1 MFGDHYEV
9 SKMTRKIVEVEWL
22 DHAGDSNTDKPIH
35 EIIGW
40 ELMQYTTVGYLLE
53 EYDDRIIV
61 GFSISENEA
70 VSGVM
75 VIAKKM
81 IEKLR
86 VIEDPNS

>member
-1 MFGDHYEV
+1 
-9 SKMTRKIVEVEWL
+9 MTRKIVEVEWL

-40 ELMQYTTVGYLLE
+40 ELMSYTTVGYLIA
-53 EYDDRIIV
+53 EYDDRVIV

-75 VIAKKM
+75 VIARKM
-81 IEKLR
+81 ITKIRE
-86 VIEDPNS
+86 IENANPKAK

>member
-1 MFGDHYEV
+1 MV
-9 SKMTRKIVEVEWL
+9 RKIVEVKWL

-40 ELMQYTTVGYLLE
+40 ELMPYTTVGYLLE

-61 GFSISENEA
+61 GFSISENDA

-75 VIAKKM
+75 VIARKM
-81 IEKLR
+81 ITEIR
-86 VIEDPNS
+86 EIENANP